1 MALVGTNRR
10 IYWYK
15 KQRISMNKIQIVVD
29 VVLVAAVVALFAIF
43 FSRKPAN
50 GAAESVAT
58 AVSGEALPIAYLN
71 VDSLLTNYAFAQD
84 ASERLM
90 QKQEDARL
98 KLNTKARSLQN
109 EMADFQRKLDNN
121 AFLSRDRAEK
131 EQQRLIKKQQDLQEL
146 EAKLTEDIM
155 LENQTLNM
163 QLADTLTQFLQT
175 FNADGRYQIILSNT
189 AKDNILMAADQYDIT
204 NEVIA
209 GLNKR
214 YKK

>member
-1 MALVGTNRR
+1 
-10 IYWYK
+10 
-15 KQRISMNKIQIVVD
+15 MNKIQIVVD

-43 FSRKPAN
+43 FSNKPAK
-50 GAAESVAT
+50 GAAEPA
-58 AVSGEALPIAYLN
+58 AVIASGEALPIAYLN
-71 VDSLLTNYAFAQD
+71 VDSLLTNYTFAQD

-121 AFLSRDRAEK
+121 AFLSRERAEK
-131 EQQRLIKKQQDLQEL
+131 EQQRLIKKQQDLQDL

-155 LENQTLNM
+155 LENQTLNK
-163 QLADTLTQFLQT
+163 QLADTLTQFLQA

-189 AKDNILMAADQYDIT
+189 AKDNVLMAADQYDIT
-204 NEVIA
+204 DEVVA

>member
-1 MALVGTNRR
+1 
-10 IYWYK
+10 
-15 KQRISMNKIQIVVD
+15 MNKIQIVVD

-43 FSRKPAN
+43 FSNKPAK
-50 GAAESVAT
+50 GTAEPAAVIA
-58 AVSGEALPIAYLN
+58 SGEALPVAYLN
-71 VDSLLTNYAFAQD
+71 VDSLLTNYTFAQD

-121 AFLSRDRAEK
+121 AFLSRERAEK
-131 EQQRLIKKQQDLQEL
+131 EQQRLIKKQQDLQDL

-155 LENQTLNM
+155 LENQTLNK

-189 AKDNILMAADQYDIT
+189 AKDNVLMAADQYDIT
-204 NEVIA
+204 DEVVA